1 MTNHVYEKASET
13 AKKIRKTLKKAF
25 PGIKFSVT
33 SSTFSMGSSVDVH
46 WTNGPLT
53 PDVDSILNRFKPG
66 YLWEGRTY
74 MGANFIDSSRTV
86 EGDRKKVIE
95 SWMQENGSLNKYGQY
110 GVSEWGAAE
119 RELIQ
124 AGELQGYPSQLP
136 AVEVPQD
143 SDPENPM
150 THVARVIPFPLRSPE
165 DITRRNAEQIMS

>member
-1 MTNHVYEKASET
+1 
-13 AKKIRKTLKKAF
+13 
-25 PGIKFSVT
+25 
-33 SSTFSMGSSVDVH
+33 
-46 WTNGPLT
+46 
-53 PDVDSILNRFKPG
+53 
-66 YLWEGRTY
+66 